1 MTLQDRCAAK
11 RGEQDG
17 SIFMS
22 QGGACINL
30 VRKTHIDNAVVQK
43 STMLLSGHS
52 EKTQNKHTQTL
63 TVYGTDRSNEK
74 YRMLLAYQCDC
85 WEVSKDGIHKALPLS
100 IVLPAYK
107 LSSLVASDLQIES

>member
-1 MTLQDRCAAK
+1 
-11 RGEQDG
+11 
-17 SIFMS
+17 
-22 QGGACINL
+22 
-30 VRKTHIDNAVVQK
+30 
-43 STMLLSGHS
+43 MLLSRHS